1 MANPLVP
8 RGSESTGSL
17 FRQDPFRALRSEMD
31 RLFESFD
38 WRWGMPGSDMIPRID
53 MSETDGEVDID
64 AELPGLTEKDIDV
77 TLSGDTLIIRGEKKG
92 EREERKKNYHV
103 SERSYGSFSRAI
115 PLPFEA
121 DPGNVTAKFDNGVLH
136 IAIPKP
142 PEAAAKTAKIPVKGG

>member
-1 MANPLVP
+1 MANSLVP

-17 FRQDPFRALRSEMD
+17 LRQDPFRALRNEMD

-38 WRWGMPGSDMIPRID
+38 WRWGTPGADMMPRID
-53 MSETDGEVDID
+53 MCETDGEVDID

-77 TLSGDTLIIRGEKKG
+77 TLSGDTLVIRGEKRA
-92 EREERKKNYHV
+92 EREERKKNYRV
-103 SERSYGSFSRAI
+103 SERSYGRFSRAI

-121 DPGNVTAKFDNGVLH
+121 DAGKITANFDHGVLH

-142 PEAAAKTAKIPVKGG
+142 PEVAAKTAKIPVKAG